1 MLFAGI
7 QEYHKFKLQP
17 PPGFKQDLA
26 VVEWR
31 IKCDKYGAQ
40 AAEALMPRLFVR
52 RAILGVVYCEP
63 VSLLVHNMALFGCP
77 EGRGHQDIKM
87 MAPLCR

>member
-17 PPGFKQDLA
+17 LPDFKQDLA

-31 IKCDKYGAQ
+31 IKCDKYGAHLHNPAPHSQ
-40 AAEALMPRLFVR
+40 AMSV
-52 RAILGVVYCEP
+52 
-63 VSLLVHNMALFGCP
+63 
-77 EGRGHQDIKM
+77 
-87 MAPLCR
+87 